1 MTEAEHHQMELER
14 LQQLEESQALDE
26 ALAQA
31 TKEDNERMEQ
41 LEGAIDRANCGL
53 ATEDDWNAIRL
64 ECGATQRSVLITS
77 TRK

>member
-14 LQQLEESQALDE
+14 MQQLEE
-26 ALAQA
+26 
-31 TKEDNERMEQ
+31 
-41 LEGAIDRANCGL
+41 AIDRANCGL
-53 ATEDDWNAIRL
+53 ATEDDWNVIRL